1 MRSYRQ
7 RIAIQMHHKP
17 KSEKPAIIKKDRK
30 TPYVATRE
38 YLIKAIRMYGE
49 ILTRFDP
56 FSDEW
61 TACSDIIFRHKMD
74 LEILEKGSHEE
85 RKGVIEEYGR

>member
-1 MRSYRQ
+1 MRNYRQ
-7 RIAIQMHHKP
+7 RIAVQMQHKP
-17 KSEKPAIIKKDRK
+17 KSDKPIIPRQERK

-38 YLIKAIRMYGE
+38 YLKKAIRMYGE
-49 ILTRFDP
+49 ILAGFDP

-61 TACSDIIFRHKMD
+61 AVCSDIIFRHKMD
-74 LEILEKGSHEE
+74 LEILEKGSYEE